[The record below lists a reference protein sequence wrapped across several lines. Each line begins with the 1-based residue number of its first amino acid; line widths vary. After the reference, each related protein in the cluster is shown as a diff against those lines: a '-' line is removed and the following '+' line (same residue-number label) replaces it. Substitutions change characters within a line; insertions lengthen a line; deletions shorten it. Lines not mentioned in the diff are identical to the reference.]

1 MWTIKEE
8 RDGTTWWM
16 IRGGAF
22 SNIIN
27 NKYPH
32 RIWEDKD
39 EADRYCANMNRRAN
53 RNSKVIEVRYRYG
66 SEEEE

>member
-1 MWTIKEE
+1 
-8 RDGTTWWM
+8 M

-66 SEEEE
+66 NEEEE